1 MFNPEDFRDWHYL
14 RPLKA
19 SGCPT
24 SVLFLDTET
33 VGIQDSKNK
42 RKEYH
47 HLHLWCAK
55 HERWENEKWTRA
67 EIGSGRTCEEFWSF
81 LESKTDSV
89 RTLWVFAQNLGFDAT
104 VLEFWRMALEGRI
117 EFVQYQSD
125 NDRKNGKARKP
136 KWLGCAIVDD
146 PPAILKF
153 RLRGTKKTV
162 CCVDAFN
169 YFRVS
174 LEEIGKSVG
183 MTKGEMPPKTA
194 PIEAWVDYCL
204 QDVLVLEKAIKGL
217 IDLVRSEGLGKFAL
231 TISSQAMSAYRCKF
245 MPGPK
250 SILVHGNDRAIWLER
265 QSYHSGAVHTWF
277 IGKAIDEGE
286 QGKNF
291 DTDGELLPET
301 YGPVY
306 HLDVQSFYPSIM
318 AENKMPARLLKVIL
332 APSLTQVNHA
342 LENQGLI
349 ADCLIDCEEPGFP
362 VTREGR
368 TFYAQGLISTVLC
381 GPELKRALKEA
392 RSVKIRSVAVYEMAD
407 LFSDFVNYFW
417 DLRKKYAHQ
426 GNKAF
431 AYVCK
436 LLMNSLYGKFGQWDA
451 RWKNRDDTLAP
462 IPFGHWW
469 ERKADGQTIDVFR
482 SLAWL
487 PQLQTG
493 KVEHRH
499 SCPAISS
506 YITSYG
512 RERILELAR
521 IARIEN
527 CFYSDT
533 DSLHVNQAGYDD
545 LRYALK
551 ISRGIMG
558 KLDVKQVEETAEY
571 RGVKNYTLGTTRVIA
586 GIHEKAK
593 QISPKK
599 YEQIKFARL
608 GSILQSE
615 QLDGV
620 TVERIIVSEPKRQL
634 IGSVDPQGRFHPP
647 VLCEW

>member
-24 SVLFLDTET
+24 SVMFLDTET
-33 VGIQDSKNK
+33 VGIQDAKNK
-42 RKEYH
+42 RREYH
-47 HLHLWCAK
+47 HLHLWVAK
-55 HERWENEKWTRA
+55 YERWENDKWTRTDIA
-67 EIGSGRTCEEFWSF
+67 SGGDANGFWRF
-81 LESKTDSV
+81 LESKVDSV
-89 RTLWVFAQNLGFDAT
+89 RTIWLFANNLGFDAT

-117 EFVQYQSD
+117 EFVQYQNS
-125 NDRKNGKARKP
+125 RSREKASANKP

-146 PPAILKF
+146 PPIILKF
-153 RLRGTKKTV
+153 RFKGTKKTV

-169 YFRVS
+169 YFRTS
-174 LEEIGKSVG
+174 LEEIGESIG
-183 MTKGEMPPKTA
+183 MGKGEQPPKSA
-194 PIEAWVDYCL
+194 PFQAWLDYCI

-217 IDLVRSEGLGKFAL
+217 IDLVRGEGLGKFAL

-245 MPGPK
+245 MPSPK

-265 QSYHSGAVHTWF
+265 QSYHSGAVHTWY
-277 IGKAIDEGE
+277 IGKVKEPAYFEALDESE
-286 QGKNF
+286 RE
-291 DTDGELLPET
+291 DGILAC
-301 YGPVY
+301 GPVY

-318 AENKMPARLLKVIL
+318 AQNKMPARLLKVIL
-332 APSLTQVNHA
+332 APSPDQVRHA
-342 LENQGLI
+342 MSCRGVI

-381 GPELKRALKEA
+381 GPELKRALEEA
-392 RSVKIRSVAVYEMAD
+392 KTVKIRSMAVYEMDD

-417 DLRKKYAHQ
+417 ELRKKYAHQ

-451 RWKNRDDTLAP
+451 RWKNQDDTLAP

-512 RERILELAR
+512 RERILDLAR
-521 IARIEN
+521 VAGVHN

-533 DSLHVNQAGYDD
+533 DSLHVNYGGLFELSFAGEV
-545 LRYALK
+545 K
-551 ISRGIMG
+551 SGEMG
-558 KLDVKQVEETAEY
+558 KLIIKDKGETAEY

-586 GIHEKAK
+586 GIHEKAM

-620 TVERIIVSEPKRQL
+620 AVERIIISEPKRQL